1 MEKEQ
6 KVALV
11 IDTNVLL
18 KRTQL
23 REMLKVPDLN
33 TFNEKFEVVT
43 LDSVISELKD
53 EQSRAYVQTGLPYE
67 LDVKKAKTFIDKQDM
82 IQVQNFAKDTGDFFS
97 LSEVDQ

>member
-53 EQSRAYVQTGLPYE
+53 EQSRAYL
-67 LDVKKAKTFIDKQDM
+67 
-82 IQVQNFAKDTGDFFS
+82 
-97 LSEVDQ
+97 